1 MAEIT
6 SSSVTSSEVP
16 AKLVS
21 RRSIRIA
28 RLLSALPRRAVTSWR
43 RSVSLRG
50 RKSIDV
56 LLLSKKGPVISPSVG
71 KALGAASVLGGQL
84 GQEEINALVDA
95 ARRTIDGEHLA
106 PTEDIIPDIL
116 RPEQHT

>member
-6 SSSVTSSEVP
+6 SSSVTSSVVP

-28 RLLSALPRRAVTSWR
+28 WLLSALPRRAVTSWR

-56 LLLSKKGPVISPSVG
+56 LLRSRKGPLTSPSVG
-71 KALGAASVLGGQL
+71 KAIGAASSILGGQL
-84 GQEEINALVDA
+84 GQEQVDALVDA
-95 ARRTIDGEHLA
+95 VRWAIDGE
-106 PTEDIIPDIL
+106 
-116 RPEQHT
+116 